1 VTRLMNTRRRPA
13 VAATLAAL
21 LAGCVPTMVAPV
33 ATQPPASTGTAVAV
47 DPSRM
52 QSEAT
57 IAQSIAVTPG
67 LRVLAAQLRT
77 AELDQLL
84 GGDGPYTLF
93 APNDAAFTRLAPG
106 ISSELL
112 APENRS
118 ALVALLRYH
127 VVPGILSTQQ
137 LTALMRAGGGRATLT
152 TLGGQPLTVTMTG
165 DVVTLT
171 SATGNRSYVE
181 AADVAQI
188 NGVIHV
194 VNGVLIPSLP

>member
-13 VAATLAAL
+13 VAAALAAL

-52 QSEAT
+52 QS
-57 IAQSIAVTPG
+57 PG

-127 VVPGILSTQQ
+127 VVPGVLSTQQ

-194 VNGVLIPSLP
+194 VNGVLIPNLP

>member
-1 VTRLMNTRRRPA
+1 VTRLMNNRARPA
-13 VAATLAAL
+13 VATALAAL
-21 LAGCVPTMVAPV
+21 LAGCVPTVVAPV
-33 ATQPPASTGTAVAV
+33 ATQPPASTNTAIAV

-52 QSEAT
+52 ESEAT

-67 LRVLAAQLRT
+67 LRILAAQLRA

-93 APNDAAFTRLAPG
+93 APTDAAFTRLAPS

-112 APENRS
+112 APQNRS

-127 VVPGILSTQQ
+127 VVPGVLSIQQ

-194 VNGVLIPSLP
+194 VNGVLIPNLP